1 MANSTDGHST
11 PRPGRGIPTRSAR
24 RRLAAVLA
32 GIGLLALTLA
42 PAGAV
47 AAVPL
52 SISTPYP
59 AVSVAPGSKV
69 SFDLTV
75 TADQKRQVAL
85 AVSGIPTGWTATL
98 HGGGFVINGVTAGPS
113 GTPPAVRLDVS
124 VPADA
129 TSTTAHLAVSASSGS
144 LSDRLDLAI
153 DVSAQAAGSVTMTSD
168 FPKLQGP
175 ASGSFKFS
183 LTLNNNTAQ
192 DLTFAL
198 SATGASGWTV
208 TATPTSQSQASTT
221 TVNAG
226 STASIDVNANPPSGV
241 TAGDYPLEVTATGG
255 SQTVKQDLVVT
266 ITGDYKLTLTT
277 PDGQLNA
284 HGPAGGEITRTLSVQ
299 DDGSAPLTA
308 VKLTSTPPTGWKV
321 TFQPSDTID
330 QVVPGTPSQV
340 TAVITPSG
348 DAVAGDYIVTFNASG
363 NGAGGQAAAATGTV
377 DIRTTVETSAIW
389 GLVGVVII
397 LAVLGGLAWVFR
409 TYGRR

>member
-1 MANSTDGHST
+1 M
-11 PRPGRGIPTRSAR
+11 
-24 RRLAAVLA
+24 V
-32 GIGLLALTLA
+32 LA

-85 AVSGIPTGWTATL
+85 AVSGVPSGWTATL
-98 HGGGFVINGVTAGPS
+98 HGGGFVIDGVTAQPT

-129 TSTTAHLAVSASSGS
+129 PATTAPIRVTATSGS
-144 LSDRLDLAI
+144 LSDRLDLSI
-153 DVSAQAAGSVTMTSD
+153 NVSAQAAGSVTMTSD

-175 ASGSFKFS
+175 ASGSFKFT

-198 SATGASGWTV
+198 SATGAAGWTV

-226 STASIDVNANPPSGV
+226 STASIDVNASPPSGV
-241 TAGDYPLEVTATGG
+241 TAGDYPLEVTATAG
-255 SQTVKQDLVVT
+255 SQSVKQDLAVT
-266 ITGDYKLTLTT
+266 ITGDYKMTLTT

-284 HGPAGGEITRTLSVQ
+284 HGSAGSQITRILQVQ
-299 DDGSAPLTA
+299 NTGSAPLTA
-308 VKLTSTPPTGWKV
+308 VKLTATPPTGWKV
-321 TFQPSDTID
+321 AFQPSDTIN
-330 QVVPGTPSQV
+330 QVVPGTPAQV
-340 TAVITPSG
+340 TALITPAG
-348 DAVAGDYIVTFNASG
+348 DAVAGDYIVTFNATG
-363 NGAGGQAAAATGTV
+363 NGSDGTASAATATV
-377 DIRTTVETSAIW
+377 DIRTTVETSALW

-397 LAVLGGLAWVFR
+397 LAVLGGLWWVFR